1 MRLLAL
7 DTATSAITVA
17 VHDGEQVLATRTTVD
32 ARRHTEL
39 FAPMIVDALA
49 AAGTDVTEVTHV
61 AVGTGPGP
69 FTGLRVGLVT
79 AQTFAHARGITVH
92 GVCSLDA
99 LAAAAAA
106 HGHEGELLVAT
117 DARRKEVYWA
127 RYDCTAGEVVLQE
140 GPAVTKPADL
150 PEPVRA
156 LPTIGRGPVVYP
168 ELLPAA
174 LTLPGVDLLDVDAG
188 ALAALAATRIAA
200 GADMPVEPLYLRRPD
215 AVAPAAAGG
224 AGAAGGDPVTTATVT
239 PLRLREARW
248 QDLAVLADHERE
260 LFGAEAWS
268 LASWWG
274 ELAGRPRREYVVAE
288 DADGIAGYGGLDHA
302 GDTSDVMTIAT
313 LPRARGTGLGRRLL
327 AELVDRA
334 RAAGAE
340 RLVLEV
346 RADNVAARGL
356 YDSAGFGLLQ
366 SRRGYYPGGVDA
378 LVLALDLTQE
388 TQA

>member
-39 FAPMIVDALA
+39 LAPVIVDALA

-99 LAAAAAA
+99 LAAAAA

-127 RYDCTAGEVVLQE
+127 RYDCAAGEVVLQE

-168 ELLPAA
+168 ELLPEA
-174 LTLPGVDLLDVDAG
+174 LSLPGVDLLDVDAG

-200 GADMPVEPLYLRRPD
+200 GADMLVEPLYLRRPD

-224 AGAAGGDPVTTATVT
+224 AGAAGGT
-239 PLRLREARW
+239 R
-248 QDLAVLADHERE
+248 
-260 LFGAEAWS
+260 
-268 LASWWG
+268 
-274 ELAGRPRREYVVAE
+274 
-288 DADGIAGYGGLDHA
+288 
-302 GDTSDVMTIAT
+302 
-313 LPRARGTGLGRRLL
+313 
-327 AELVDRA
+327 
-334 RAAGAE
+334 
-340 RLVLEV
+340 
-346 RADNVAARGL
+346 
-356 YDSAGFGLLQ
+356 
-366 SRRGYYPGGVDA
+366 
-378 LVLALDLTQE
+378 
-388 TQA
+388 